1 MEIGLNK
8 ICSEISSFVSQKEKR
23 AEREKQQKKR
33 KAEQDRVNQIIAAAT
48 MHKTSRVGQCQP
60 IPSLES
66 TWVSSTPV
74 RVRKG
79 DEAFDLNAHLDEPR
93 TLKGITSV
101 STWRNSACF
110 AVKLSAL
117 AGTCK
122 ESQSFKSEGRAQTVM
137 LAKQRKEE
145 TGALLHP

>member
-1 MEIGLNK
+1 MRSARSKLQAQ
-8 ICSEISSFVSQKEKR
+8 S
-23 AEREKQQKKR
+23 
-33 KAEQDRVNQIIAAAT
+33 

-60 IPSLES
+60 IPSSES

-74 RVRKG
+74 SVRKG
-79 DEAFDLNAHLDEPR
+79 DEAFDLNAHLDEPW

-101 STWRNSACF
+101 STWRNSACI
-110 AVKLSAL
+110 AVKLSVL

-122 ESQSFKSEGRAQTVM
+122 KSQSFKSEGRAQTVM
-137 LAKQRKEE
+137 LAKQGKEE